1 MHHIRVGCFS
11 SSNMNAGGSI
21 IGRDYFL
28 HYRAEL
34 ESGAPSNV
42 PSAAHELDGH
52 VVGLL
57 AFGDLPGQE
66 RIEKGQAHAVAGG
79 HGCAACLLKA
89 RHVHH
94 RTSLEVT
101 RTDGQTDARI
111 RTSNERT

>member
-1 MHHIRVGCFS
+1 MSCASHQCGLFLFFQHESVEIIR
-11 SSNMNAGGSI
+11 
-21 IGRDYFL
+21 L
-28 HYRAEL
+28 LYRAEL

-66 RIEKGQAHAVAGG
+66 RVEKGQAHAVAGG